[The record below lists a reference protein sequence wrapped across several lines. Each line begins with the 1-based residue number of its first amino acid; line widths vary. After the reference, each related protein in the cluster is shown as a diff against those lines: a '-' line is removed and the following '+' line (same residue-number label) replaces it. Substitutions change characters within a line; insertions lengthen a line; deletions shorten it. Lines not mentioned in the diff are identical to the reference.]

1 MESFLSIYDADGH
14 IVSDRNEEV
23 KPSKEKKAEQA
34 PEQQESDEPI
44 DRDATSL
51 KKAKQPSDL
60 EKEITDK
67 KEFYGPGELTAIA
80 ADLMEKTEAS
90 LHKNDSASDAWK
102 RFQDENRSHLP
113 VVTEKG
119 IVCGLISLEQ
129 ILQKMAKEKL
139 SREKLGSVK
148 VEELMIAPVT
158 CCTEGT
164 PLKVLIG
171 TILEDDNGSIPVIN
185 SKGEPKGI
193 VTHESLLKYILESS
207 RFFPS

>member
-1 MESFLSIYDADGH
+1 
-14 IVSDRNEEV
+14 
-23 KPSKEKKAEQA
+23 
-34 PEQQESDEPI
+34 
-44 DRDATSL
+44 
-51 KKAKQPSDL
+51 
-60 EKEITDK
+60 
-67 KEFYGPGELTAIA
+67 
-80 ADLMEKTEAS
+80 
-90 LHKNDSASDAWK
+90 
-102 RFQDENRSHLP
+102 
-113 VVTEKG
+113 
-119 IVCGLISLEQ
+119 
-129 ILQKMAKEKL
+129 MAKEKL